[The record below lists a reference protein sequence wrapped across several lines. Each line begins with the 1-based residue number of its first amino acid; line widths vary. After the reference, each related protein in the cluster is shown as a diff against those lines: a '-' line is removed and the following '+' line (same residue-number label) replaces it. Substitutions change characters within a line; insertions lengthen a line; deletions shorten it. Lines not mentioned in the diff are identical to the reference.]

1 MSSLRQSVAS
11 VIRLIAV
18 GLILLGLA
26 VLAMAWA
33 AAREA
38 EPGVLTWIL
47 GGLSLVSGS
56 VLLVTSSPLARA
68 LTQDYE

>member
-11 VIRLIAV
+11 VLRLAAV

-33 AAREA
+33 ATRQAD
-38 EPGVLTWIL
+38 PSLLTWVL
-47 GGLSLVSGS
+47 GGLSLIGGS
-56 VLLVTSSPLARA
+56 VLLVASSPLARA